1 MIEIT
6 ASMVKELRERTGVGM
21 MECRKA
27 LVEKEG
33 DMEAAVKYLRERGIS
48 KAEGKALRETKEGI
62 IFSYIHFNGR
72 LGVMLE
78 LNCESDFVARTEQF
92 RHLAEEIAL
101 QIAATNPLALT
112 AEKID
117 PAIIE
122 QEKEIA
128 RNKAIND
135 GKKPELVERIVEGT
149 IKKYCSE
156 HSLLEQELV
165 NETGRT
171 VKDLLTEAIAQTGE
185 NIQIARF
192 VRYALGGE

>member
-78 LNCESDFVARTEQF
+78 LNCESDFVARTVQF

>member
-1 MIEIT
+1 
-6 ASMVKELRERTGVGM
+6 MVKELRERTGVGM

-48 KAEGKALRETKEGI
+48 KAEGTALRETKEGI

>member
-1 MIEIT
+1 MINVT

-21 MECRKA
+21 LECRKA
-27 LVEKEG
+27 LQETDG
-33 DMEAAVKYLRERGIS
+33 NMDAAIKFLRERGIS
-48 KAEGKALRETKEGI
+48 KAEGKALRETKEGV

-92 RHLAEEIAL
+92 RKLAEELAL
-101 QIAATNPLALT
+101 QIAATNPLAIT
-112 AEKID
+112 ADQID
-117 PAIIE
+117 PALLE

-135 GKKPELVERIVEGT
+135 GKKPEIVEKIVEGSL
-149 IKKYCSE
+149 KKYCSE
-156 HSLLEQELV
+156 RSLLEQELV
-165 NETGRT
+165 NESGRT
-171 VKDLLTEAIAQTGE
+171 VKELITEAIAQTGE
-185 NIQIARF
+185 NIQLARF

>member
-1 MIEIT
+1 
-6 ASMVKELRERTGVGM
+6 MVKELRERTGVGM
-21 MECRKA
+21 LECRNA
-27 LVEKEG
+27 LKETNG
-33 DMEAAVKYLRERGIS
+33 DMDAAVKYLRERGIS
-48 KAEGKALRETKEGI
+48 RAEGKALRETKEGL

-92 RHLAEEIAL
+92 RKLAEEIAL

-112 AEKID
+112 AEQID

-122 QEKEIA
+122 REKEIA

-135 GKKPELVERIVEGT
+135 GKKPELVDRIVEGS

-156 HSLLEQELV
+156 HSLLEQELA
-165 NETGRT
+165 NEPGRT
-171 VKDLLTEAIAQTGE
+171 VKDLLTEAIAKTGE

-192 VRYALGGE
+192 VRYALGGD